1 MAGRQTL
8 GITRTMRR
16 ILTTLI
22 LVVAII
28 SGCSTDSHDKKIR
41 DFVKAHCEL
50 YPEAHLQDLYKAF
63 FQAEFGAEHIV
74 SDTTSS
80 GRYLDR
86 ELTVPD
92 RSSILY
98 EPIGADST
106 FYRVHLR
113 AVQEGL
119 ISRQQLFDAF
129 IGGVHAVEIPQIES
143 WRSTWPHILSVID
156 RMHLDLPGYDAEKS
170 AIDSLLLSGQYATHH
185 SEEFSNAYDPHYR
198 IVRRDIF
205 ERDLLPQLK

>member
-1 MAGRQTL
+1 MKH
-8 GITRTMRR
+8 IF
-16 ILTTLI
+16 TTLT
-22 LVVAII
+22 LVASII
-28 SGCSTDSHDKKIR
+28 TGCSTDNHDEKIR
-41 DFVKAHCEL
+41 DFVMAHYEL

-86 ELTVPD
+86 ELTVQD
-92 RSSILY
+92 RSRILY

-119 ISRQQLFDAF
+119 ISRQQLFNAF
-129 IGGVHAVEIPQIES
+129 VGGVHAVDIPQIES

-156 RMHLDLPGYDAEKS
+156 GMHLDLPDYDAEKA
-170 AIDSLLLSGQYATHH
+170 AIDSLLLSGKYATHH
-185 SEEFSNAYDPHYR
+185 SEEFSIAYDPHYR
-198 IVRRDIF
+198 IVRKDIF
-205 ERDLLPQLK
+205 EKELKPLLDI